1 MAEEP
6 RSTPSRRDVAIVRVR
21 RLSWAVAAGTV
32 GLASAL
38 SVVAANAFKGHAR
51 HTADAAPPA
60 TTTASA
66 TPAGRRVRVPG
77 PQYVPAIVGGDQ
89 PLQPPAAPPAQ
100 APAPT
105 PAPATPAPAPSPAP
119 APAPAPQTSGG
130 S

>member
-6 RSTPSRRDVAIVRVR
+6 RSTPSRRDLAIVRVR

-32 GLASAL
+32 GLASTL
-38 SVVAANAFKGHAR
+38 SVVAASAFKGHAR
-51 HTADAAPPA
+51 RTADATPPA
-60 TTTASA
+60 TTT
-66 TPAGRRVRVPG
+66 TPARAERRVRVPG